1 MGSSTQICYCILF
14 LKSVC
19 QKAACGADLNKL
31 ICSFLMEILKIAF
44 VSSSVTDEHKENRL
58 LADTAD
64 MTTSVGSSLLAG

>member
-1 MGSSTQICYCILF
+1 MGSSTQICYCIFF

-31 ICSFLMEILKIAF
+31 ICSFLMVILKIAF
-44 VSSSVTDEHKENRL
+44 VFEHKENRL
-58 LADTAD
+58 LADIAV